1 MLPSLLDLYYKQI
14 VKFLLLSD
22 IHANFPALYAV
33 IQFFPGIS
41 FDAIFNC
48 GDSLVYAPFPNETLH
63 WLHTNKV
70 HSIVGNTDRK
80 VRKLLKG
87 KNFKK
92 PRKEEKR
99 IMYNWTAQQLDFSA
113 RKYLLSLKK
122 SKQISIAGQTIGL
135 FHGSPEYPNEFLFP
149 NTAPERFSALAD
161 SSPCNIIISGHS
173 HTPFHKQVNNTHFIN
188 PGSVGRMFDS
198 NPAASCAVL
207 TIRNKTIETKF
218 YRIPWP
224 IEHTVHALK
233 KHKLPPIYQTMF
245 IMGKKLN

>member
-1 MLPSLLDLYYKQI
+1 LVHFYSKSMKI
-14 VKFLLLSD
+14 LLLSD
-22 IHANFPALYAV
+22 IHANFPALEAV
-33 IQFFPGIS
+33 INFFTGIS
-41 FDAIFNC
+41 FDAICNC

-63 WLHTNKV
+63 WLENNKV

-80 VRKLLKG
+80 IRKLLKG
-87 KNFKK
+87 KTFNK

-99 IMYNWTAQQLDFSA
+99 IMYNWTAEQLDPSA

-122 SKQISIAGQTIGL
+122 SKHISIANQSIGL
-135 FHGSPEYPNEFLFP
+135 FHGSPEYPNEHIFA

-161 SSPCNIIISGHS
+161 FCPCNIIISGHS
-173 HTPFHKQVNNTHFIN
+173 HTPFHKQVDDTHFIN

-207 TIRNKTIETKF
+207 TIKNNAITTKF
-218 YRIPWP
+218 YRIPWQL
-224 IEHTVHALK
+224 ERTVLALK
-233 KHKLPPIYQTMF
+233 KNNLPAIYQTMF